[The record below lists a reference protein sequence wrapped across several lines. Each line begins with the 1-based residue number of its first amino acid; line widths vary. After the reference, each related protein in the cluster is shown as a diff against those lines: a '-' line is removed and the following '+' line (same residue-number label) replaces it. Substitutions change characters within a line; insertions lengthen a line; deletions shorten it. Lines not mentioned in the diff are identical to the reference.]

1 MVVNKRQPQPLA
13 EFELLVLLAAMRLGP
28 DEAYTVSIAEHIQ
41 QRTGRSVR
49 RANVFTTIQRLE
61 AKRLVSTRLGEPRA
75 ERGGKPRRLVTMRP
89 SGIAAVRATAGAIQ
103 AMVGDLRD
111 IIGETG

>member
-1 MVVNKRQPQPLA
+1 MSGHPHPLA
-13 EFELLVLLAAMRLGP
+13 EFELLVLLATLHLGP

-49 RANVFTTIQRLE
+49 RANVYTTLQRLE
-61 AKRLVSTRLGEPRA
+61 AKRLVVTRLGEPRA
-75 ERGGKPRRLVTMRP
+75 ERGGTPRRHVIVRP
-89 SGIAAVRATAGAIQ
+89 AGVAAVRATAGAIQ